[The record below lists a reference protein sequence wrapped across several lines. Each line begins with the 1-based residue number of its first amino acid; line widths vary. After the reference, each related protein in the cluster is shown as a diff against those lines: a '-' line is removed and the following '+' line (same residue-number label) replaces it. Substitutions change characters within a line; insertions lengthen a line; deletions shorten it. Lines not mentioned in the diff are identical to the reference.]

1 MKHIRCFASSYAVCR
16 RCAAMLLMILYGTAC
31 QSWHTEQVGP
41 QAFLTTR
48 QPEYI
53 RVTRT
58 DGSEVVVDQPVVQA
72 DTLVG
77 VVEGQQEPAEVH
89 IALTDIKQIATFRF
103 SAGRTL
109 GSLVGVAAAAVVA
122 LVVAIAASGGLP
134 RD

>member
-1 MKHIRCFASSYAVCR
+1 MRHIRCFASSYAVYR
-16 RCAAMLLMILYGTAC
+16 RWAAMLLMILYGTAC

-77 VVEGQQEPAEVH
+77 VAEGQREPAEGH
-89 IALTDIKQIATFRF
+89 IALPAIHQIATSRFTPFRTPGF
-103 SAGRTL
+103 
-109 GSLVGVAAAAVVA
+109 LV
-122 LVVAIAASGGLP
+122 
-134 RD
+134 